1 MGGGL
6 SDREEAIARSSM
18 TEYIVIYERGEGGWG
33 AYSPDVPG
41 CIATGRSQ
49 ADVELRFKQA
59 LEFHL
64 EGLRL
69 EGLPL
74 PVPRS
79 EVGRV
84 RVEVAA

>member
-1 MGGGL
+1 MMMNYL
-6 SDREEAIARSSM
+6 
-18 TEYIVIYERGEGGWG
+18 VILEKGEQSWG

-41 CIATGRSQ
+41 CIATGQSRDDAARQ
-49 ADVELRFKQA
+49 YKEA

-64 EGLRL
+64 EGLRA

-79 EVGRV
+79 EAGMVSI
-84 RVEVAA
+84 AA